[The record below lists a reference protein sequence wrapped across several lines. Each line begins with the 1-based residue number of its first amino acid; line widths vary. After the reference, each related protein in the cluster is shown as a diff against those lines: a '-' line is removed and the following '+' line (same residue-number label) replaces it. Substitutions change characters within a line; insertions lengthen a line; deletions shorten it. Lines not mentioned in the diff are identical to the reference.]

1 MDATMVDA
9 APKNPKILMVEDDPD
24 VRRELES
31 YLRDHGYAVESAGDG
46 KAMREMIAR
55 TRFELVIMDLNLPGE
70 DGLTLTQEIR
80 RSSEI
85 PVIMLTGRR
94 ETLDRVLGL
103 ELGADDYVTKPF
115 DLRELLARV
124 KSVLRRYA
132 AAREAGAEAAVST
145 VEFEGWR
152 LDLHSRGLT
161 APDGREVELT
171 TAEFNLLEAFVKS
184 PKRTLDRD
192 YLLDRVHGRDWAP
205 YDRSIDNLVH
215 RLREK
220 IGDDARHP
228 KMIKSV
234 RGVGYLFARD
244 VRRG

>member
-1 MDATMVDA
+1 MGATMVDA
-9 APKNPKILMVEDDPD
+9 AHRTPKILIVEDDPD
-24 VRRELES
+24 LRRELGS
-31 YLRDHGYAVESAGDG
+31 YLRDHGYVVESAGDG
-46 KAMREMIAR
+46 KTMRDMIAR
-55 TRFELVIMDLNLPGE
+55 TRFDLVIMDLTLPGE

-80 RSSEI
+80 RNSEI
-85 PVIMLTGRR
+85 PVIMLTARR
-94 ETLDRVLGL
+94 EILDRVLGL

-124 KSVLRRYA
+124 KTVLRRCA
-132 AAREAGAEAAVST
+132 AARQAGAEAASGT

-161 APDGREVELT
+161 APDDREIELT

-215 RLREK
+215 RLRQK
-220 IGDDARHP
+220 IEDDARHP

-234 RGVGYLFARD
+234 RGVGYLFAPD
-244 VRRG
+244 VRRR

>member
-1 MDATMVDA
+1 MTVDSA
-9 APKNPKILMVEDDPD
+9 SKKPKILIVEDDPE
-24 VRRELES
+24 VRKELAG
-31 YLRDHGYAVESAGDG
+31 YLKDHGYVVEIAADG
-46 KAMREMIAR
+46 KAMREKIAR
-55 TRFELVIMDLNLPGE
+55 TGFDLVIMDLNLPGE
-70 DGLTLTQEIR
+70 DGLTLTQDIR

-85 PVIMLTGRR
+85 PVIMVTGRR

-124 KSVLRRYA
+124 KTVLRRYA
-132 AAREAGAEAAVST
+132 AARQAGAEAASGT

-161 APDGREVELT
+161 APDDREIELT

-215 RLREK
+215 RLRQK
-220 IGDDARHP
+220 IEDDARHP
-228 KMIKSV
+228 KIIKSV
-234 RGVGYLFARD
+234 RGVGYLFAPD
-244 VRRG
+244 VNRR